1 MRTNGEGLHAGMM
14 ASFIALEPEIAKSQ
28 QTVNDTNDDEPQDKK
43 KKKTPNPCLPNI
55 HTWRYQKKKKKFR

>member
-43 KKKTPNPCLPNI
+43 KKKNAEPLPS
-55 HTWRYQKKKKKFR
+55 